1 MRELLPLIQRPSHYT
16 GCEHGCVRKDLESVR
31 VRLALA
37 FPDLYEVG
45 MSYTGQPLLYNT
57 VNQHPQFW
65 AERAFAPTQ
74 EAAELL
80 RQNNVRLAT
89 LESDTPLGLMDVV
102 GFHITHELCYT
113 NVLYMLDLADIPLYA
128 AERSLDLPLDDPA
141 SPPLIIAGGG
151 CAFNAEPLAP
161 FMDCMVIGDG
171 ETSLPRILE
180 RVAEAKNNHLTRRDF
195 LVALTDLPGMY
206 VPALFKDHGP
216 GKALEPLL
224 PGYETVEK
232 CVLPDLD
239 AAPYP
244 VAQPQAVG
252 AVHDRYTI
260 EIARGCTRGCRFCH
274 AGMVYRPVRE
284 RSLHVLKD
292 ILYDGLSSTGY
303 GEVSFL
309 SLSTGDFSD
318 LEGLFA
324 QSVHHCRQELVSI
337 SLPSLRVGSVDENIM
352 RQIAGIRRTGA
363 TLAPEAGS
371 QRMRDVI
378 NKGITEE
385 QLMDHVARLF
395 ENGWNSVKLYFMIG
409 LPTEQQEDLD
419 AILELCRKV
428 ERMAFA
434 TGEKGP
440 RRLQV
445 TAAIS
450 PFVPKPHT
458 PFQWEAQITLEEI
471 SSRVEYL
478 KAIFRPFKR
487 LKLRWHT
494 PQMSFLEGI
503 FSRADRR
510 LAPVVESAYRK
521 GALFSSWNDQL
532 NLPLWYEAFEEC
544 GWSED
549 DYLALIGPRDPEL
562 PLPWDHLETGVSK
575 AFLKRERRRALE
587 GTLTPD
593 CRFENCSG
601 CGVCNHEGKR
611 SRLAEQAQSMDICPH
626 LNQAQRAE
634 AAEIP
639 ADETDQAAG
648 KLGIKA
654 AHYRLWYAKTGTAAF
669 LSQLE
674 LQAMLERA
682 MRRAKLPMSFS
693 QGFHP
698 LPLLSFARALPVGV
712 ESLEEH
718 ADIFLRQDLAPEE
731 VLQALGPQLPAGLEL
746 LRVEPLEMKKK
757 QPQSVG
763 ETYELRLQDDTDKSA
778 AIIRALEAFM
788 KQESF
793 NWSRMT
799 KKGVRER
806 DIRPL
811 FTALRVVSEN
821 CVEIQLDW
829 SEIYLN
835 PLGMLKAIVPDLD
848 PMRFSLIKISQQFAQ
863 EPRG

>member
-16 GCEHGCVRKDLESVR
+16 GCEHGCVRKNPDTVR
-31 VRLALA
+31 ARVALA

-45 MSYTGQPLLYNT
+45 MSYTGQALLYHT
-57 VNQHPQFW
+57 VNQMPQFW
-65 AERAFAPTQ
+65 AERTYAPTR
-74 EAAELL
+74 EAADLMRE
-80 RQNNVRLAT
+80 RGCRLAT
-89 LESDTPLGLMDVV
+89 LESDTALGELDAV

-113 NVLYMLDLADIPLYA
+113 NVLYMLDLAGIPLHA
-128 AERSLDLPLDDPA
+128 ADRDLDRPLADA
-141 SPPLIIAGGG
+141 SAPPLILAGGG
-151 CAFNAEPLAP
+151 CTFNAEALAP
-161 FMDCMVIGDG
+161 FMDFMVLGDG
-171 ETSLPRILE
+171 ETILPDILE
-180 RVAEAKNNHLTRRDF
+180 RIVRAKEQGQTRREF
-195 LVALTDLPGMY
+195 LAALTTLPGIY

-216 GKALEPLL
+216 GKALESLL
-224 PGYETVEK
+224 PGYERVEK
-232 CVLPDLD
+232 CVLPNLD

-244 VAQPQAVG
+244 FVQPQAIG

-284 RSLHVLKD
+284 RSLPVLKD
-292 ILYDGLSSTGY
+292 ILYKGLEATGY
-303 GEVSFL
+303 GEISFL
-309 SLSTGDFSD
+309 SLSTGDFSN

-324 QSVHHCRQELVSI
+324 QSVNHCRQELVSI

-378 NKGITEE
+378 NKGVTEE
-385 QLMDHVARLF
+385 QLMEHVSRLF
-395 ENGWNSVKLYFMIG
+395 ENGWNAVKLYFMIG

-428 ERMAFA
+428 ERKAF
-434 TGEKGP
+434 TPGEKGP

-458 PFQWEAQITLEEI
+458 PFQWEPQITLEEI
-471 SSRVEYL
+471 SRRVAYL
-478 KAIFRPFKR
+478 KEIFRPFKR
-487 LKLRWHT
+487 LKLRWHV
-494 PQMSFLEGI
+494 PDMSFLEGL

-510 LAPVVESAYRK
+510 LAQVVESAYRK
-521 GALFSSWNDQL
+521 GALFCSWNDQL
-532 NLPLWYEAFEEC
+532 DLQPWYAAFAEC
-544 GWSED
+544 GWSEA
-549 DYLALIGPRDPEL
+549 DYLALIGPRDPDL

-575 AFLKRERRRALE
+575 AYLKRERRRALE
-587 GTLTPD
+587 GKLTPD

-611 SRLAEQAQSMDICPH
+611 SRLAAQAGVMEIRPR
-626 LNQAQRAE
+626 LNQAQRAAAA
-634 AAEIP
+634 AAE
-639 ADETDQAAG
+639 ETDQASE

-654 AHYRLWYAKTGTAAF
+654 AHYRLWYSKTGTAAF
-669 LSQLE
+669 ISQLE

-682 MRRAKLPMSFS
+682 MRRARLPMSFS

-718 ADIFLRQDLAPEE
+718 VDIYLRQALSPQE
-731 VLQALGPQLPAGLEL
+731 VLEALNPQLPDGLEL

-757 QPQSVG
+757 QPQSVA
-763 ETYELRLQDDTDKSA
+763 ETYELRLHGDEEQCR
-778 AIIRALEAFM
+778 AIILALEEFM
-788 KQESF
+788 AQENF
-793 NWSRMT
+793 VWSRMT
-799 KKGVRER
+799 KKGLRQR

-811 FTALRVVSEN
+811 FSSLRLFSDH
-821 CVEIQLDW
+821 CVKLRLDW

-835 PLGMLKAIVPDLD
+835 PLAMLKAIVPDLD
-848 PMRFSLIKISQQFAQ
+848 PMHFALVKISQHFAQ
-863 EPRG
+863 EPRE